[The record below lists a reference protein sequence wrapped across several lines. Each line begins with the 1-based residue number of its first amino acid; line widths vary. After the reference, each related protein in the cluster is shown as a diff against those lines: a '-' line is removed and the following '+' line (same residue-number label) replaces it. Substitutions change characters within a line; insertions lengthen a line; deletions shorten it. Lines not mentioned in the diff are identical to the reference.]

1 MPFYKLTQLNI
12 DAFEFDYNGDKVEIF
27 QVDWDDVLDWVNITN
42 NKELSNPD
50 YTKFIDEGLE
60 WAKAPIE

>member
-1 MPFYKLTQLNI
+1 M
-12 DAFEFDYNGDKVEIF
+12 EIF